1 MRFFSTFVRVIVGWF
16 TGLLGSRGRKQTNTR
31 EKDTQRTQQPKQ
43 TLDVPLDHLARDV
56 TDPELTEES
65 RQHGE
70 TLETRL
76 KKRIKQLEGAVAV
89 LQNNNRRLRESEK
102 LYRSLVQENISD
114 ILTVIGADGTVRLFE
129 SPAIERVLGYRP
141 DGQIDTNA
149 FSWLHPDDVEQALNI
164 FAEVLQT
171 PGFHPPLEFR
181 VPHADGSMR
190 YLEHSVNNQLH
201 DPDIRG
207 IVISSRDITDRKA
220 LEEQLR
226 HQSLHDPLTG
236 LPNRALFMDRLEHAL
251 DRSKRREQAVALLFM
266 DLNNFKL
273 VNDSLGHELGDQ
285 LLVAMS
291 KRLQASLRPG
301 TTLARLGGDE
311 FTILLEDITSKDDAI
326 HTASQIAE
334 EFELPFMLGE
344 REVFTTPSIGI
355 ALSTSTGTD
364 RPEDLLRTADIAMY
378 QAKSKGQAY
387 SVAADTVRMP
397 GRALTRLE
405 LEGDLR
411 RAIERGELRV
421 YYQPVVLLESGRIV
435 GVEALARWE
444 HPERGILQPSEF
456 IPAAEESSLIVPV
469 GQWVLEIACHQAREW
484 HEQYPS
490 DPPLLVSVNLSAQ
503 QFQQPNLTSEL
514 AKVLRE
520 SGLPPSSLILEI
532 TENTVMENAPSTID
546 CLQEL
551 HALGIKLAIDDFGTG
566 YSSMSYLRRF
576 PVDYVKIDRSFV
588 EELGEETDEV
598 VASGIVSLV
607 RALNMKAIAEGVET
621 AQQLARLQEMGCDL
635 AQGYYFSE
643 PLPREEVPAL
653 LATHVREG

>member
-1 MRFFSTFVRVIVGWF
+1 MSFFSTFVRAVVGRF
-16 TGLLGSRGRKQTNTR
+16 TGLLGSRGRNETNIT
-31 EKDTQRTQQPKQ
+31 EKDTQRNRKPKQ
-43 TLDVPLDHLARDV
+43 TLDAPLDYLARGV
-56 TDPELTEES
+56 TNREWTEES
-65 RQHGE
+65 RQHEE
-70 TLETRL
+70 TLKDHLT
-76 KKRIKQLEGAVAV
+76 KRIRQLESAVTE
-89 LQNNNRRLRESEK
+89 LQDNNRMLREGEK

-141 DGQIDTNA
+141 EGQIDTNA
-149 FSWLHPDDVEQALNI
+149 FSWLHPDDVEQALSI

-171 PGFHPPLEFR
+171 PGLHPPIEFR
-181 VPHADGSMR
+181 VPHADGSIR

-285 LLVAMS
+285 LLVAVS
-291 KRLQASLRPG
+291 KRLQRYLRPG

-311 FTILLEDITSKDDAI
+311 FTILFEDITHKDDVI
-326 HTASQIAE
+326 HAASGIAE

-344 REVFTTPSIGI
+344 REVFTAASIGI

-387 SVAADTVRMP
+387 SLAADTVRMP
-397 GRALTRLE
+397 ARALKRLE

-444 HPERGILQPSEF
+444 HPERGLLQAPEF

-469 GQWVLEIACHQAREW
+469 GQWVLELACHQAREW
-484 HEQYPS
+484 QEQYPS
-490 DPPLLVSVNLSAQ
+490 EPPLLVSVNLSAQ
-503 QFQQPNLTSEL
+503 QFQRPNLPDEV
-514 AKVLRE
+514 ARVLRE
-520 SGLPPSSLILEI
+520 SGLPHSSLKLEI
-532 TENTVMENAPSTID
+532 TENTVMENAPSTIN

-588 EELGEETDEV
+588 EELDKETDEV
-598 VASGIVSLV
+598 VAAGMVSLV
-607 RALNMKAIAEGVET
+607 RALNMKVIAEGVET
-621 AQQLARLQEMGCDL
+621 AEQLAQLQEMGCDL

-643 PLPREEVPAL
+643 PLPSEEVPAL
-653 LATHVREG
+653 LARDRK